1 MQDLERELHHLKF
14 LNSNMIRELE
24 AADLYDKIR
33 GRGTGQARAFFAMSV
48 MKTYLGDKMMILL
61 EVILDMC
68 IVMFHRLYQKI
79 KKRLLG

>member
-33 GRGTGQARAFFAMSV
+33 GRGTGQARAFFSMSV
-48 MKTYLGDKMMILL
+48 MKTYLEILCYAAYDL
-61 EVILDMC
+61 SLIIHFCDV
-68 IVMFHRLYQKI
+68 K
-79 KKRLLG
+79 